1 VISGSVVGRSVAEGS
16 QIISMRS
23 PWFVTAAVASVLAAA
38 VVTRARIAPRPSEHV
53 ATFRPSRH
61 AAPPTDFAALNAAAP
76 RRVPESLAS
85 MMLPDDR
92 PAVVVFLK
100 ADCGCSEEFAR
111 MLTALAPQLAA
122 RATCLAVIEGRD
134 GEAEAFLKATGLA
147 VPHLIQSD
155 GRLAAAWGVTKAGCV
170 ALVCPDGM
178 VEAIWPGISRQGFR
192 ELAGRLGDADLFPGE
207 SLSILPGPATAGCPL
222 LSASLLSP
230 AGGSR

>member
-1 VISGSVVGRSVAEGS
+1 
-16 QIISMRS
+16 MRS
-23 PWFVTAAVASVLAAA
+23 PWFIIAAVAAVLAGA
-38 VVTRARIAPRPSEHV
+38 VVTRARFAPQPSAHV
-53 ATFRPSRH
+53 APFRPSRH

-85 MMLPDDR
+85 VMLPGDR

-111 MLTALAPQLAA
+111 MLTVLAPQLAA
-122 RATCLAVIEGRD
+122 RATCLAVIEAHD
-134 GEAEAFLKATGLA
+134 GEAEAFVGATGLT
-147 VPHLIQSD
+147 VPRLIQSD
-155 GRLAAAWGVTKAGCV
+155 GRLAASWGVTKAGCV
-170 ALVCPDGM
+170 ALVRPDGM

-207 SLSILPGPATAGCPL
+207 SLAILPGPATAGCPL